1 MKKIDI
7 LNEVFTEKQRRWACY
22 QMDVPK
28 SEREISKTKATEM
41 CKDVKHSKKKDENVK
56 PKMKKKDLVEYINK
70 KMINIVKENSGEIFI
85 VTEIPALE
93 KKEIF
98 RFFEQLRQSGVINMF
113 GSSPILNWTKE
124 DLHRWLY
131 GMGKDVE
138 SLESEIENLESEIED
153 LEYDNEEGENDGD
166 IEMLQ
171 SELKNIRH
179 LLENI
184 NYLLENKDEIRDIL
198 IRAALTRLENRGDR
212 DPEITKVQRVFEQLS
227 KECFK
232 MWTTA
237 LYGNR

>member
-22 QMDVPK
+22 QMDAPK
-28 SEREISKTKATEM
+28 SEREISKNKATEM

-70 KMINIVKENSGEIFI
+70 KMINIVKENSGEVFI
-85 VTEIPALE
+85 ITEIPALD

-131 GMGKDVE
+131 GMGKDIE
-138 SLESEIENLESEIED
+138 SLESEIED

-166 IEMLQ
+166 IGMLQ
-171 SELKNIRH
+171 SQ
-179 LLENI
+179 LENI
-184 NYLLENKDEIRDIL
+184 KYLLENKDEIRNIL
-198 IRAALTRLENRGDR
+198 IRAAMTRLENRGEE
-212 DPEITKVQRVFEQLS
+212 DPDLSKVQRVFETLA

>member
-7 LNEVFTEKQRRWACY
+7 LNEVYTEKQRRWACY
-22 QMDVPK
+22 QMDAPK
-28 SEREISKTKATEM
+28 SEREISKTNATEM
-41 CKDVKHSKKKDENVK
+41 CKDVKHSKKKNENVK

-70 KMINIVKENSGEIFI
+70 KMKNMLSEQPNDGVFI
-85 VTEIPALE
+85 ITEIPALD
-93 KKEIF
+93 KREIF

-131 GMGKDVE
+131 GMGKDIE
-138 SLESEIENLESEIED
+138 SLETEIED

-171 SELKNIRH
+171 SQ
-179 LLENI
+179 LENI
-184 NYLLENKDEIRDIL
+184 RYLLENKNKIRDIL
-198 IRAALTRLENRGDR
+198 IRAALTRLENRGED
-212 DPEITKVQRVFEQLS
+212 DPDLPKVQRVFEQLA

>member
-22 QMDVPK
+22 QMDAPK

-70 KMINIVKENSGEIFI
+70 KMINIVKENSGEVFI
-85 VTEIPALE
+85 ITEIPALD

-131 GMGKDVE
+131 GMGKDIE
-138 SLESEIENLESEIED
+138 SLESEIED

-166 IEMLQ
+166 IGILQ
-171 SELKNIRH
+171 SQ
-179 LLENI
+179 LENI
-184 NYLLENKDEIRDIL
+184 EYLLENKDEIRNIL
-198 IRAALTRLENRGDR
+198 IRAAMTRLENRGEE
-212 DPEITKVQRVFEQLS
+212 DPDLSKVQRVFETLA